1 MTKTNTITDPV
12 SGLTFE
18 ELDALL
24 REDAKMR
31 NTGTVDVTDA
41 VMQRVRKMPLL
52 VPGRRTAWTQG
63 YRRAVAAVA
72 VLMFFATGGAAMAQY
87 QTKVANE
94 RLASMFS
101 SVYDF
106 DYGNS
111 SSVYMNEYEE
121 DYTI

>member
-52 VPGRRTAWTQG
+52 VPGRRAAWTQG